1 MVFLMSAFYQLLF
14 RFNRINCGKHLKI
27 RGIAIIYRHPHAH
40 ISIGENVTLR
50 GFCIIIARGVGEI
63 FIRDHSELKNC
74 RVITSEQVIY

>member
-1 MVFLMSAFYQLLF
+1 MISSLYPIFL

-27 RGIAIIYRHPHAH
+27 RGLAVIYRHPNAH

-74 RVITSEQVIY
+74 KIITSEQVIY